1 MKFDVVS
8 VHLKK
13 KQKNTTQ
20 TINEIKN
27 NINNKTN
34 PKQTFNMALRY
45 SYGQVESHSKISL
58 VFSPSITS
66 KEKLNQ
72 GEMEQLQ
79 INDRKLNSGIRTL

>member
-1 MKFDVVS
+1 M
-8 VHLKK
+8 HLRK
-13 KQKNTTQ
+13 KQKNTDQ
-20 TINEIKN
+20 LYSYKIKN

-45 SYGQVESHSKISL
+45 SYCRVESHSKISL

-79 INDRKLNSGIRTL
+79 INDRKLNSGIRTLL